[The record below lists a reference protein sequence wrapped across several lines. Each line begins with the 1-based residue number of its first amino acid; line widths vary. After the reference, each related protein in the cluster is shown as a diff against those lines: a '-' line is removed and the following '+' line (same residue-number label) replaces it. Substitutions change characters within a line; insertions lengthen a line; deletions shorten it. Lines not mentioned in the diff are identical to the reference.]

1 MREPR
6 RWTMPS
12 ILVVSTL
19 MLAPTLLR
27 AQTAAATPQELVDA
41 AQTAAATAQAAAEAA
56 KTAAEAAQA
65 AAAEDA
71 ATPQE
76 LADAAQTAADTAQTA
91 AATAQAAAEAAKTAA
106 EAAQAAAAEDAATP
120 QELADAAQTAADTAK
135 AAADA
140 AQAAA
145 DETKKAAAKLE
156 KAAAAE
162 DAAKRAQELAD
173 AAKTAADAA
182 KKAAADAAKD
192 PHGPHVVFGVGA
204 AAMFGGSRLTEA
216 VVDEQGIVRVT
227 SDRETIRP
235 VATAGYL
242 MPCGKRNR
250 DKKIRCGVMGVV
262 DAELFGKGN
271 LLEANGVGVGF
282 QLAFRSAEGVNWD
295 RSFGIGIAYMRDV
308 TATKLRNDFVDGM
321 ESPETEVQFV
331 KTHADTVLLVLT
343 YSFGRPK

>member
-1 MREPR
+1 
-6 RWTMPS
+6 
-12 ILVVSTL
+12 
-19 MLAPTLLR
+19 
-27 AQTAAATPQELVDA
+27 
-41 AQTAAATAQAAAEAA
+41 
-56 KTAAEAAQA
+56 
-65 AAAEDA
+65 
-71 ATPQE
+71 
-76 LADAAQTAADTAQTA
+76 
-91 AATAQAAAEAAKTAA
+91 
-106 EAAQAAAAEDAATP
+106 
-120 QELADAAQTAADTAK
+120 
-135 AAADA
+135 
-140 AQAAA
+140 
-145 DETKKAAAKLE
+145 
-156 KAAAAE
+156 
-162 DAAKRAQELAD
+162 
-173 AAKTAADAA
+173 
-182 KKAAADAAKD
+182 
-192 PHGPHVVFGVGA
+192 
-204 AAMFGGSRLTEA
+204 MFGGSRLTEA

-250 DKKIRCGVMGVV
+250 EKKIRCGVMGVV

-282 QLAFRSAEGVNWD
+282 QLGFRSAEGVNWD

>member
-27 AQTAAATPQELVDA
+27 AQELAAAAETAADTAQTAADAAQELADTA
-41 AQTAAATAQAAAEAA
+41 QAAADTAQTAAAKKAQKLADAAKKAADTAQAAAD
-56 KTAAEAAQA
+56 AAQELA
-65 AAAEDA
+65 AAAE
-71 ATPQE
+71 
-76 LADAAQTAADTAQTA
+76 TAADTAQTA
-91 AATAQAAAEAAKTAA
+91 AAKKAQK
-106 EAAQAAAAEDAATP
+106 
-120 QELADAAQTAADTAK
+120 LADAAKK
-135 AAADA
+135 AAAA
-140 AQAAA
+140 AQTAA

-156 KAAAAE
+156 KKAAAEAAAKKAQKLAAAAQ
-162 DAAKRAQELAD
+162 AAAD
-173 AAKTAADAA
+173 AADAA

-192 PHGPHVVFGVGA
+192 PHGPHVVYGVGA

-242 MPCGKRNR
+242 MPSGKRNR
-250 DKKIRCGVMGVV
+250 EKKIRCGVMGVV

-282 QLAFRSAEGVNWD
+282 QLGFRSAEGVNWD

-308 TATKLRNDFVDGM
+308 TAAKLRNDFVDGM

>member
-1 MREPR
+1 
-6 RWTMPS
+6 MPS

-27 AQTAAATPQELVDA
+27 AQTAAATPQELADA
-41 AQTAAATAQAAAEAA
+41 AQTAADTA
-56 KTAAEAAQA
+56 KTAAAAAQA
-65 AAAEDA
+65 AAAQAAAAAAQKDA

-76 LADAAQTAADTAQTA
+76 LADAAQTAADTAKTA
-91 AATAQAAAEAAKTAA
+91 AA
-106 EAAQAAAAEDAATP
+106 AAQAAADAAQKAADTAKKDAATP
-120 QELADAAQTAADTAK
+120 QELADETKTAAATAK